1 MSLKIKHKMLLLASL
16 PCLVVALTLLV
27 LVNKQL
33 NEIMEVDLKLLR
45 ETLVDA
51 RKTELQHSL
60 DIALSLTKPL
70 YDSSS
75 ESAKQDA
82 INLLREFKYGK
93 DGYFFGYD
101 GNSVRI
107 FSGTDTNNLGKSYAD
122 YKDVNGVF
130 LINELV
136 KQGKAGGGF
145 VTYHFPRLGD
155 TSNIAYPKLSYA
167 VWLEKWNLMIGTGF
181 YIDDIDTTIAKARA
195 TSEAH
200 THEILIMV
208 FVVTLCILVL
218 VIFIALFVAQ
228 RIAQPINLLAK
239 NLRDIASGGGDLTQ
253 RLHYDH
259 ADELG
264 ELTKAFNEFVNTIH
278 KMVSAIHQ
286 LTASLTG
293 ISQNVVTNTN
303 QTFEILDN
311 QKNQTLQIA
320 SAINEMAASAMEVA
334 RSTQESAAAVSAAEE
349 VTRNAELL
357 ASKSIREIKELSH
370 EVQLDSDGVQ
380 QLQTDVL
387 GIGSV
392 LDVIRG
398 VAEQTNLLALNA
410 SIEAARA
417 GEQGRGFAVVADEV
431 RGLAARTQE
440 STRVIQDMIQRLQS
454 STSITAESIRRSL
467 IKGETSE
474 QYVSETAQAL
484 NVIDDQVGTIN
495 QRSIQIAAA
504 AEEQTQVIESIN
516 QNMHQ
521 IADATEAAN
530 KSAEQ
535 SQQMGIEL
543 DKLGK
548 QLEALIKQFKV

>member
-82 INLLREFKYGK
+82 INLLKEFKYGK

-218 VIFIALFVAQ
+218 VIFVALFMAQ

-293 ISQNVVTNTN
+293 ISHNVVTNTN
-303 QTFEILDN
+303 HTFEILDN

-334 RSTQESAAAVSAAEE
+334 RSTQESATAVSAAEE

-474 QYVSETAQAL
+474 QYVTETAQAL
-484 NVIDDQVGTIN
+484 KVIDDQVGTIS
-495 QRSIQIAAA
+495 QRSIQIATA

>member
-16 PCLVVALTLLV
+16 PCLVVAFILLF

-60 DIALSLTKPL
+60 DIAVSLTKPF
-70 YDSSS
+70 YESSS
-75 ESAKQDA
+75 DSAKQDA
-82 INLLREFKYGK
+82 IDLLKQFKYGK

-107 FSGTDTNNLGKSYAD
+107 FSGADTNNLGKSYAD

-145 VTYHFPRLGD
+145 VTYHFPRMGD

-167 VWLEKWNLMIGTGF
+167 VWLERWNLMIGTGF

-195 TSEAH
+195 ASEAH
-200 THEILIMV
+200 THGILLMV
-208 FVVTLCILVL
+208 FAVTLCILVL
-218 VIFIALFVAQ
+218 VIFVALFVAQ
-228 RIAQPINLLAK
+228 RIAQPINSLAK

-264 ELTKAFNEFVNTIH
+264 DLTGAFNEFVNTIQ

-303 QTFEILDN
+303 HTFEILDD
-311 QKNQTLQIA
+311 QKNQTLQVA
-320 SAINEMAASAMEVA
+320 SAINQMAASAMEVA
-334 RSTQESAAAVSAAEE
+334 RSTQESAEAVSSAEE
-349 VTRNAELL
+349 VTRNAEVL
-357 ASKSIREIKELSH
+357 ATKSIREIKELSN
-370 EVQLDSDGVQ
+370 EVQLDAEGVK
-380 QLQTDVL
+380 QLQTDVES
-387 GIGSV
+387 IGSV

-440 STRVIQDMIQRLQS
+440 STRVIQEMIQRLQS

-467 IKGETSE
+467 IKGATSE
-474 QYVSETAQAL
+474 QYVSETAGAL
-484 NVIDDQVGTIN
+484 KIIDSQVGTIN

-516 QNMHQ
+516 KNMHQ

>member
-155 TSNIAYPKLSYA
+155 TSNIAFPKLSYA

-264 ELTKAFNEFVNTIH
+264 ELTNAFNEFVNTIH

>member
-1 MSLKIKHKMLLLASL
+1 MPLKIKHKMLLLASL
-16 PCLVVALTLLV
+16 PCLVVAFTLLV

-33 NEIMEVDLKLLR
+33 TDVMEVDLQLLR

-60 DIALSLTKPL
+60 DIAISLSQPF

-75 ESAKQDA
+75 ESAKQEGID
-82 INLLREFKYGK
+82 LLKQLKYGK

-107 FSGTDTNNLGKSYAD
+107 FSGMDTNNLGKSYAD

-145 VTYHFPRLGD
+145 VTYHFPRMGD

-167 VWLEKWNLMIGTGF
+167 VWLEKWDLMIGTGF
-181 YIDDIDTTIAKARA
+181 YIDDIDLTIAKARA
-195 TSEAH
+195 SSEAH
-200 THEILIMV
+200 THEILVMV
-208 FVVTLCILVL
+208 FFATLFILVVVVFL
-218 VIFIALFVAQ
+218 ALFMAQ
-228 RIAQPINLLAK
+228 RIARPINLLAK
-239 NLRDIASGGGDLTQ
+239 NLRDIASGGGDLTR
-253 RLHYDH
+253 RLHHDH

-264 ELTKAFNEFVNTIH
+264 DLTNAFNEFVSTIH
-278 KMVSAIHQ
+278 EMVRTIYQ
-286 LTASLTG
+286 LTASLTN
-293 ISQNVVTNTN
+293 ISHSVATNTN
-303 QTFEILDN
+303 QTFEILDD

-320 SAINEMAASAMEVA
+320 SAINQMAASAMEVA
-334 RSTQESAAAVSAAEE
+334 RSTQESAEAVNAAEE
-349 VTRNAELL
+349 VTRSAESL
-357 ASKSIREIKELSH
+357 AEKSIREIKELSH
-370 EVQLDSDGVQ
+370 EVQLDSEGVQ
-380 QLQTDVL
+380 QLQVDVQS
-387 GIGSV
+387 IGSV

-454 STSITAESIRRSL
+454 STSVTSESIRRSL

-484 NVIDDQVGTIN
+484 KVIDDQVGTIN

-530 KSAEQ
+530 KSAQE
-535 SQQMGIEL
+535 SQQMGVEL
-543 DKLGK
+543 DRLGK